1 MKKLQEIGQRIKEK
15 QIQHADKAIQLARES
30 MAEITE
36 EAKQNSNQEDFMVN
50 GIDEEAAPSAPALSL

>member
-36 EAKQNSNQEDFMVN
+36 EGKQNSNPNDFMVD
-50 GIDEEAAPSAPALSL
+50 G

>member
-15 QIQHADKAIQLARES
+15 QIQFADKAVQLARES

-36 EAKQNSNQEDFMVN
+36 E
-50 GIDEEAAPSAPALSL
+50 